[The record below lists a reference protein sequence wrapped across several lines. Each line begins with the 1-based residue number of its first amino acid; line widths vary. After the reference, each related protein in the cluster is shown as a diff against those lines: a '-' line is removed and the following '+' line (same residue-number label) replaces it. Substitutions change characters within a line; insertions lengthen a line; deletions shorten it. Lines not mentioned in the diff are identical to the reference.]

1 MMTSTT
7 THTPGNPNLASPH
20 LQLELY
26 RFVELADQTHNFQNG
41 LDLYYQLLNTLNKY
55 IR

>member
-1 MMTSTT
+1 MMTKSTNLQ
-7 THTPGNPNLASPH
+7 PGPPNRTNRE

-26 RFVELADQTHNFQNG
+26 QFVKRADQTYNFSNG
-41 LDLYYQLLNTLNKY
+41 LDLYYQLLNTLNKH

>member
-1 MMTSTT
+1 MMTSAT

-26 RFVELADQTHNFQNG
+26 RFVERADQTYNFQNG
-41 LDLYYQLLNTLNKY
+41 LDLYYQLLNTLNKH